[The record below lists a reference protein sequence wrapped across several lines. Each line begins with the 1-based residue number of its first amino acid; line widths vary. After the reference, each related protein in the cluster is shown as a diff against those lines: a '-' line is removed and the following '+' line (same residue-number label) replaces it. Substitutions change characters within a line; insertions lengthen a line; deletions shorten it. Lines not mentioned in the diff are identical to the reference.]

1 MGQNSENISAFLVIC
16 YSFNIFLESMQIVN
30 LFDLESFLLRCLEF
44 PVKYLKNKLTV
55 NFTLNLHRILSL

>member
-30 LFDLESFLLRCLEF
+30 LFDLESFFITMFKISGKISE
-44 PVKYLKNKLTV
+44 K
-55 NFTLNLHRILSL
+55 